1 MQRQDLSDFIIKSAT
16 DKRMRRAF
24 SVVSGRK
31 QTKKT
36 IAAVIGNRPVF
47 LFSFLVSL
55 FFFCFTT
62 VQLRNEAVIDLL
74 E

>member
-31 QTKKT
+31 KNEEN
-36 IAAVIGNRPVF
+36 NR
-47 LFSFLVSL
+47 SSN
-55 FFFCFTT
+55 
-62 VQLRNEAVIDLL
+62 R
-74 E
+74 